1 MFQQLLFI
9 SCAEDSGEL
18 VFWGLVAS
26 PGERNSTSRHFSLFS
41 GELKRSNFLNT
52 MCLLELVTF
61 YFTLSRSL
69 LLFSHCK
76 KASSYIPCG
85 MLIIGL
91 D

>member
-1 MFQQLLFI
+1 MFQQLLFV

-26 PGERNSTSRHFSLFS
+26 PGERNSSSRHFSLFS
-41 GELKRSNFLNT
+41 GELKRSTFLN
-52 MCLLELVTF
+52 MICLLELVTF
-61 YFTLSRSL
+61 YFILSHSL
-69 LLFSHCK
+69 LFFSQCK
-76 KASSYIPCG
+76 ETSSYIPCG